1 MKININKLLLAMA
14 NACITIGE
22 LSSKSG
28 ISRTALNNFTTGK
41 GNPKPATIGKIAKA
55 LNISVEDLIKDNERM
70 V

>member
-1 MKININKLLLAMA
+1 MRININKLLLAMA

-22 LSSKSG
+22 LSNKSG

-41 GNPKPATIGKIAKA
+41 GNPKPATIGKLAKA
-55 LNISVEDLIKDNERM
+55 LNVNVEELIEDYEGK